1 MNRVVVT
8 GLGVVSPA
16 GCKLSEFWSQILDGI
31 SAIRPITLVSS
42 DLLDIKVAAEVVG
55 FEPSAWIEPKRL
67 SMLDR
72 FSQFAIAAAQQAL
85 VDARLVIDESL
96 AEHVATIVG
105 SGVGGQNTLET
116 SYKRIY
122 GEGNLRAHPLT
133 ILKLMINA
141 PVSNISIE
149 LGLKG
154 PSFAIASACASGTH
168 AIGEAFFMVRSGRV
182 KAAVAGGS
190 DACLTLGTIKAWEA
204 MRVLSQD
211 TCRPFCRDRSGTV
224 LGEGSAICVLETLDD
239 ARARGAQIYAE
250 VVGFGM
256 GADGRDMVLPDVAGV
271 ARVIDQALKDA
282 KLELD
287 SVDYVNAHGTGTIAN
302 DIIESRA
309 LQRAFGSHARH
320 LAISSSKAVLGHG
333 LGAAG
338 ALEFAVTVLAVRNQ
352 VAPPTANFTEKDP
365 ECDLDYVPNEARQ
378 TPIRAA
384 ISSSLAFGGLNAV
397 LVVRPPPT

>member
-1 MNRVVVT
+1 MT
-8 GLGVVSPA
+8 GLGVISPA
-16 GCKLSEFWSQILDGI
+16 GSNLAGFWTQMVNGI
-31 SAIRPITLVSS
+31 SAIRPITLVSQ
-42 DLLDIKVAAEVVG
+42 DLLEIKLAAEVAG
-55 FEPSAWIEPKRL
+55 FDPNAWFEPRRL
-67 SMLDR
+67 AMMDR
-72 FSQFAIAAAQQAL
+72 FSQFAVAAAQQAL
-85 VDARLVIDESL
+85 RDAQLVIDESL

-105 SGVGGQNTLET
+105 SGVGGQNTLEAG
-116 SYKRIY
+116 YKRIY

-168 AIGEAFFMVRSGRV
+168 AIGEAFWMIRSGRV
-182 KAAVAGGS
+182 KAAIAGGA

-211 TCRPFCRDRSGTV
+211 TCRPFCRDRSGTI
-224 LGEGSAICVLETLDD
+224 LGEGAAICVLETLED

-250 VVGFGM
+250 VAGFGM
-256 GADGRDMVLPDVAGV
+256 GADARDMILPDAAGV
-271 ARVIDQALKDA
+271 ARVIHQALTDA
-282 KLELD
+282 KLEPD
-287 SVDYVNAHGTGTIAN
+287 SVDYVNAHGTGTVAN
-302 DIIESRA
+302 DIIESKA
-309 LQRAFGSHARH
+309 LRRVFRSHATR

-338 ALEFAVTVLAVRNQ
+338 ALEFVVTVLAIRDQ
-352 VAPPTANFTEKDP
+352 VAPPTANFTERDP
-365 ECDLDYVPNEARQ
+365 ECDLDYVPYEARQ
-378 TPIRAA
+378 MPIRAA

-397 LVVRPPPT
+397 LVLRPPPA